1 VKVSPD
7 EATVPL
13 ARKAIKRARAARRRR
28 RAYVLLLALGLLVG
42 VAVFGGVEVV
52 RWLTGPPDFDGPGAG
67 SVVVR
72 VEDGATT
79 SQIARVLERNGV
91 VASAQA
97 FTEEATAPS
106 VEERIR
112 SVQPGFYQM
121 RAGMSAESAVE
132 LLLDPVSRVGR
143 LEIRGGVQLDDTS
156 GADGSIAP
164 GVLTLISRA
173 TCLTVDGRE
182 RCVRVEEL
190 RAAMAGTDP
199 AALGVPDWALSDVRA
214 ADPVRRLEGL
224 LVPGLYDV
232 EPGTS
237 AADVLRG
244 ILDVSSTRLEASG
257 IVSGAENSG
266 FTPYEVLVVA
276 SLVEKE
282 GVTADMPKVA
292 RVIYNRLGSG
302 RRLEL
307 DSTVNYPLDRQALR
321 TTPEDRAR
329 VGAYNSYAGAGL
341 PPTPIAA
348 PGRDALAAALSPE
361 DGPWEFFVR
370 CQPDGVSCFAVSLAE
385 HQANVRLAIENG
397 AF

>member
-1 VKVSPD
+1 VKVSSD
-7 EATVPL
+7 QSTVPL

-28 RAYVLLLALGLLVG
+28 RVLVLLLALGLLVG
-42 VAVFGGVEVV
+42 VALFGGAKVV
-52 RWLTGPPDFDGPGAG
+52 RWLTGPPDFDGPGTG

-97 FTEEATAPS
+97 FTEEAAS
-106 VEERIR
+106 EQRIR

-121 RAGMSAESAVE
+121 RAQMSAESAVD

-182 RCVRVEEL
+182 RCVPVEEL
-190 RAAMAGTDP
+190 RATMATTDP
-199 AALGVPDWALSDVRA
+199 AQLGVPEWALSDVRA

-232 EPGTS
+232 EPGAS
-237 AADVLRG
+237 AAEVLRG

-257 IVSGAENSG
+257 IVSGAEDSG

-292 RVIYNRLGSG
+292 RVIYNRLDSG

-329 VGAYNSYAGAGL
+329 VGAYNSYAVAGL

-348 PGRDALAAALSPE
+348 AGRDALAAALYPE
-361 DGPWEFFVR
+361 EGPWEFFVR